1 MADRLYLYPLWLRI
15 WHAVNAILFLILIV
29 TGLSMQYSSGENP
42 LIDFADAITW
52 HNIAGILLVIA
63 YVFFFVVNY
72 LSHNFKHYIL
82 WPRSLFVRI
91 RKQAIYYGYG
101 IFKGETPPFPITKD
115 NKFNPLQKISYVGVM
130 YILMPICIITGLALL
145 YPEFIFK
152 EIFGMNG
159 TLLTA
164 LLHMFVGFVLTLF
177 LLIHLYFA
185 TLSKKKMANFKAMIT
200 GWHEH

>member
-1 MADRLYLYPLWLRI
+1 MANRMYLYPLWLRI

-29 TGLSMQYSSGENP
+29 TGLSMQYASGENP

-52 HNIAGILLVIA
+52 HNIAGILLAIG
-63 YVFFFVVNY
+63 YVFFFVTNY
-72 LSHNFKHYIL
+72 LSHNFIHYIL
-82 WPRSLFVRI
+82 WPKSLFVRLK
-91 RKQAIYYGYG
+91 KQAIYYSYG
-101 IFKGETPPFPITKD
+101 IFKGETAPFPITKD

-130 YILMPICIITGLALL
+130 YMMLPLSIITGLALL
-145 YPEFIFK
+145 FPEFIFEK
-152 EIFGMNG
+152 IFGMNG

-177 LLIHLYFA
+177 LLIHLYLA
-185 TLSKKKMANFKAMIT
+185 TLSKKRFANFKSMMT